1 MSENNSVVISL
12 MMGCTKD
19 EFITWLPAASNF
31 RTFQID
37 VNASTTIIDFSSDD
51 FSIEISPKESRKIA
65 LLEIPVLEV
74 VFKFDKTWTAELIDQ
89 FMARFKQYTQ
99 RGGG

>member
-1 MSENNSVVISL
+1 MSEDHAVTIRL

-19 EFITWLPAASNF
+19 EFIAWLPAASNF
-31 RTFQID
+31 RSFQID
-37 VNASTTIIDFSSDD
+37 VRGFEATIHFSSDA
-51 FSIEISPKESRKIA
+51 FLIEITQKESRKIA
-65 LLEIPVLEV
+65 LLEVPVLEV
-74 VFKFDKTWTAELIDQ
+74 AFRFEKTWTPESIEQ